1 MSNIMAGFG
10 EGFVETQIM
19 SENNAVRYKLS
30 VAAGLK
36 SSAPSNEYILLQDK
50 PLGEQGNSPGMN
62 VREINLST
70 NTVISRKIF
79 DFKNGE
85 LVGANKSF
93 VDYMTSLVAKDN
105 TIIVLS
111 TGDRLYS
118 SETVDNWFKSVSSP
132 SWPGT
137 WMCSKYPCSYV
148 AFYSVHKKKIIQE
161 HTTYSDGVLRD
172 EDVRAQLEVV
182 YDKFDDIGA
191 TGFVKRAIEEVAEA
205 SSDTEYEFKRYP
217 SGAPII
223 ALMKDYSI
231 TPGSK
236 LKASFELFADK
247 ALLDSGQSTRLN
259 FRWFKGSTILTSQAN
274 EVPIGQSD
282 RWIKY
287 ERYIDV
293 PATADGFTVIAARY
307 PRQDT
312 SVGVGAVRN
321 LILLEVSRQDE
332 AISRSAEFGV
342 NGIRMNKAIDGQNSE
357 LLILPDTKDDPSG
370 EIRSAEFREYAK
382 TV

>member
-1 MSNIMAGFG
+1 MSNYMAGFG

-36 SSAPSNEYILLQDK
+36 SSVPSNEYILLQDK
-50 PLGEQGNSPGMN
+50 PFGEQGNSPGMN

-70 NTVISRKIF
+70 NTLVSRKIF
-79 DFKNGE
+79 DFKNE
-85 LVGANKSF
+85 DVTGATKSF
-93 VDYMTSLVAKDN
+93 VDYISSLKAQDN
-105 TIIVLS
+105 ILVVLS

-118 SETVDNWFKSVSSP
+118 SSIVDDWFNSVASA

-148 AFYSVHKKKIIQE
+148 AFYSPSKKKIIQE
-161 HTTYSDGVLRD
+161 HVTYSDGVKRD

-182 YDKFDDIGA
+182 YDKANDIGA
-191 TGFVKRAIEEVAEA
+191 TGFAKRIVEEPTEE
-205 SSDTEYEFKRYP
+205 SSDSLFEFKRYP

-223 ALMKDYSI
+223 APIKPYNI
-231 TPGSK
+231 VPGSK
-236 LKASFELFADK
+236 VKATFELWADK
-247 ALLDSGQSTRLN
+247 ALLDSGQTARLN
-259 FRWFKGSTILTSQAN
+259 FRWFKGSTILTSQAD
-274 EVPIGQSD
+274 EVPLGQHG

-287 ERYIDV
+287 ERLIDV

-312 SVGVGAVRN
+312 IGLGAVKN
-321 LILLEVSRQDE
+321 LIMVEVTRGDE
-332 AISRSAEFGV
+332 AITRSAEFGV
-342 NGIRMNKAIDGQNSE
+342 NGIRMNKAVDGKNDE

-370 EIRSAEFREYAK
+370 EIRSHEFREVAK
-382 TV
+382 EM